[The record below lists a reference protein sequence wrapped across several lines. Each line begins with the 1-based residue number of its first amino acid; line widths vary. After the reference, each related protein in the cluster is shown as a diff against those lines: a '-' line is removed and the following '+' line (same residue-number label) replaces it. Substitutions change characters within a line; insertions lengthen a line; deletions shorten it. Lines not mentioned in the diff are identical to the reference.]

1 MNVDEEEIKVL
12 LDEYKTSRV
21 TIETHLEAAFTTTNI
36 TIVAIGAVLATASY
50 IIDNKITIL
59 FALFAFV
66 FHTIIWIQLRFVL
79 ASYSLSCYIDKTIAP
94 RIRLLLKKVSTNN
107 YEHLFSWESTY
118 QSKNLYTKEVWR
130 FPIEAAR
137 HGLPLSA
144 ASALTFFFIITM
156 DTSGFLPWINVI
168 IASGLCVLFIYSL
181 WAIIKTRA
189 VLRSGEL
196 K

>member
-1 MNVDEEEIKVL
+1 MDVDQEEQKVL
-12 LDEYKTSRV
+12 LDECKASRV
-21 TIETHLEAAFTTTNI
+21 TIKSHLEAAFTTTNI

-50 IIDNKITIL
+50 IIENKLTIL

-79 ASYSLSCYIDKTIAP
+79 ASYSLFCYIEKTIAP
-94 RIRLLLKKVSTNN
+94 SIRLLLKEVSSKN

-118 QSKNLYTKEVWR
+118 QSEKPYSKEIWR

-144 ASALTFFFIITM
+144 AAVLTFSFIIKM
-156 DTSGFLPWINVI
+156 DTNGFSSWVNI
-168 IASGLCVLFIYSL
+168 IIGSGLCVLFFYSL
-181 WAIIKTRA
+181 WVIFQIRA
-189 VLRSGEL
+189 VLRSGKLE
-196 K
+196 

>member
-1 MNVDEEEIKVL
+1 MDVDEEEINIL
-12 LDEYKTSRV
+12 LNEYKTSRV

-50 IIDNKITIL
+50 IVENKITIL

-79 ASYSLSCYIDKTIAP
+79 ASYSLSSYIDKTIAP
-94 RIRLLLKKVSTNN
+94 SIKLLLKEVSLKD

-118 QSKNLYTKEVWR
+118 QSEKLYSKEIWR

-144 ASALTFFFIITM
+144 ASALTIFFIFTM
-156 DTSGFLPWINVI
+156 DTSGFLPWINMI

-181 WAIIKTRA
+181 WAIFKTRA
-189 VLRSGEL
+189 VLRSGKL
-196 K
+196 